1 MTPSSIDNLDP
12 CRGNSREVRHR
23 SKASQ
28 NEASSTAWSG
38 KPCRQSRHGSGLC
51 CGDPTGIK
59 PHDAETKKVGFDVK
73 GGGARQKSGAC
84 KSHGHLHLGRVWRV
98 ASKREGSGNT
108 YKMAN
113 LRGLS
118 DKTGN
123 KAKQMT
129 KQANAATLKA
139 PKTRRRSHRLTVSST
154 REQIISVH
162 SGPCLSLVSPSFR
175 RYARRWGA

>member
-1 MTPSSIDNLDP
+1 ML
-12 CRGNSREVRHR
+12 RGGERDRKVARASRTVTY
-23 SKASQ
+23 S
-28 NEASSTAWSG
+28 W
-38 KPCRQSRHGSGLC
+38 
-51 CGDPTGIK
+51 
-59 PHDAETKKVGFDVK
+59 
-73 GGGARQKSGAC
+73 
-84 KSHGHLHLGRVWRV
+84 GRVWRV

-154 REQIISVH
+154 REAN
-162 SGPCLSLVSPSFR
+162 R
-175 RYARRWGA
+175 